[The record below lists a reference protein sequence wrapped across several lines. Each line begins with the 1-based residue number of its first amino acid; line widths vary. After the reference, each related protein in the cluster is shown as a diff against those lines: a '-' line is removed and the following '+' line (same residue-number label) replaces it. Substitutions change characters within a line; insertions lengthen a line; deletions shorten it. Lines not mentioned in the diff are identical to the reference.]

1 MPLTSML
8 ALLPICAAA
17 LRSPPLPIGSTLAP
31 AVSRPALLP
40 RGVLTAGTA
49 QVRVRDAVRMFAEP
63 PPEEPEDEDMFE
75 DLLNELTAA
84 QKIIKALPEG
94 TVKTG
99 AVALPLLISLLGW
112 VVAPQSMGRFSTL
125 FGLAGGTAGFKAGQ
139 KLRKLRRGVVPAA
152 IAQMIQDEGIRNLDP
167 NEVGKLA
174 DKYGVGTEQFEEQLV
189 AVYGRF
195 LRELLQEDGVAV
207 SQVSEL
213 GSLRRGLGLEWNA
226 TQAAHASEA
235 VAMVGGTPAPSV
247 VATPPAQK
255 KLAWLTET
263 LFATSKGKAKTAELE
278 AALGLRPGDL
288 QVLVSQLSTPLY
300 RNAITQAVGKYNA
313 SDTPAV
319 LEKVRGALCLAEQ
332 SSEQVHN
339 AMYDAQ
345 LAMMLP
351 ADDEEESKFTDDK
364 MQLLGELEGILQVR
378 SAQSRVQAHTMPL
391 FRSSVVAALD
401 NIMAGTGGEDAT
413 PGAVWARLATRQ
425 QELRLPGP
433 VVEATVIEAAR
444 GVAAVRLELAA
455 EQQMRSQAEAA
466 RASVASLLQYG
477 SFVGQLLEFG
487 SLGDNVAAPRRA
499 EQYLGALC
507 LDTEESEAAAQQLA
521 EEAISRGEVGEDAEL
536 LKAMLALSAPELE
549 GTKREH
555 AELLEKFVALG
566 NFDSNNAATRS
577 WQDKLRASAEGLP
590 VALRQKL
597 ALDAYYTWLADLSEQ
612 MDRKTVEQAAAL
624 RSCLQVQ
631 RASLVELYSKTAV
644 DQLVLA
650 RCCEQLLEERS
661 PLSAPAQQWMVYM
674 EGQLGSVP
682 GTADLV
688 MAAKNQS

>member
-17 LRSPPLPIGSTLAP
+17 LRSAPLPIGSTLAP

-247 VATPPAQK
+247 AATPPAQK

-391 FRSSVVAALD
+391 FRTAVVAALD
-401 NIMAGTGGEDAT
+401 TIMAGTGGEDAT

-444 GVAAVRLELAA
+444 GVAAARLELAA

-466 RASVASLLQYG
+466 RTSVASLLEYG

-536 LKAMLALSAPELE
+536 LKVRARP
-549 GTKREH
+549 
-555 AELLEKFVALG
+555 LLRTA
-566 NFDSNNAATRS
+566 SRP
-577 WQDKLRASAEGLP
+577 LRARPLP
-590 VALRQKL
+590 PAG
-597 ALDAYYTWLADLSEQ
+597 
-612 MDRKTVEQAAAL
+612 
-624 RSCLQVQ
+624 
-631 RASLVELYSKTAV
+631 RA
-644 DQLVLA
+644 
-650 RCCEQLLEERS
+650 R
-661 PLSAPAQQWMVYM
+661 PLSRPTPQ
-674 EGQLGSVP
+674 
-682 GTADLV
+682 T
-688 MAAKNQS
+688 

>member
-17 LRSPPLPIGSTLAP
+17 LRSAPLPIGSTLAP

-247 VATPPAQK
+247 AATPPAQK

-391 FRSSVVAALD
+391 FRTAVVAALD
-401 NIMAGTGGEDAT
+401 TIMAGTGGEDAT

-444 GVAAVRLELAA
+444 GVAAARLELAA

-466 RASVASLLQYG
+466 RASVASLLEYG

-577 WQDKLRASAEGLP
+577 WQDKLRASAESLP

-688 MAAKNQS
+688 MAAKSQS

>member
-1 MPLTSML
+1 
-8 ALLPICAAA
+8 
-17 LRSPPLPIGSTLAP
+17 
-31 AVSRPALLP
+31 
-40 RGVLTAGTA
+40 
-49 QVRVRDAVRMFAEP
+49 MFA
-63 PPEEPEDEDMFE
+63 
-75 DLLNELTAA
+75 DLLNELTAS

-94 TVKTG
+94 TVKVG
-99 AVALPLLISLLGW
+99 AAAIPLLISLVAW

-125 FGLAGGTAGFKAGQ
+125 FGVTGGAAGLKVGQ

-152 IAQMIQDEGIRNLDP
+152 IAQMIQEAGIRKLDP
-167 NEVGKLA
+167 TEVGKLA
-174 DKYGVGTEQFEEQLV
+174 GKYGVGAEQFEEQLV
-189 AVYGRF
+189 SVYGRF
-195 LRELLQEDGVAV
+195 LRELLQEDGVAIG
-207 SQVSEL
+207 QVSEL

-247 VATPPAQK
+247 ALTPPAQK

-263 LFATSKGKAKTAELE
+263 LFATSKGKAQTMELE
-278 AALGLRPGDL
+278 TAMGLRPGEL

-319 LEKVRGALCLAEQ
+319 LEKVRHALCLAEQ

-351 ADDEEESKFTDDK
+351 ADDDEESKFTDDK

-391 FRSSVVAALD
+391 FRAAVVTALEGALAD
-401 NIMAGTGGEDAT
+401 SGGEDAT

-433 VVEATVIEAAR
+433 VVEATVVEAAR
-444 GVAAVRLELAA
+444 GVAAAQLELAA
-455 EQQMRSQAEAA
+455 EQQTRRQAEAA
-466 RASVASLLQYG
+466 RASLASLLQYG
-477 SFVGQLLEFG
+477 SFVGSLLEFG
-487 SLGDNVAAPRRA
+487 SLGDNAPAARRA

-507 LDTEESEAAAQQLA
+507 LDTEETEVAALQLA
-521 EEAISRGEVGEDAEL
+521 EEAISRGELGEGAEL

-549 GTKREH
+549 PTKREH

-566 NFDSNNAATRS
+566 NFDSQNAATRS
-577 WQDKLRASAEGLP
+577 WQDKIKVNADKLP

-597 ALDAYYTWLADLSEQ
+597 ALDAYYSWLADLGEQ

-631 RASLVELYSKTAV
+631 RASLVELYSKTTV

-650 RCCEQLLEERS
+650 RCCEQLLEERT
-661 PLSAPAQQWMVYM
+661 PLSAQAQQWMVYM

-688 MAAKNQS
+688 MAAKAKGGI